1 MISPNNPKIPY
12 SLYLRNDTID
22 SLFNKKNSF
31 LTLSN
36 SSMLKH
42 TSSKENLNS
51 NNNRKCASFP
61 NSEKDMKKLPKTI
74 PNLSTDESLIK
85 LQDFQEFFRTPKIM
99 FKIDIFRKS
108 NVIENIGKEENNKK
122 NIYKLS
128 NPKKIKIKQLFP
140 FVKTSF
146 EKQNFVEVI

>member
-1 MISPNNPKIPY
+1 
-12 SLYLRNDTID
+12 
-22 SLFNKKNSF
+22 
-31 LTLSN
+31 
-36 SSMLKH
+36 
-42 TSSKENLNS
+42 
-51 NNNRKCASFP
+51 
-61 NSEKDMKKLPKTI
+61 MKKLPKTI